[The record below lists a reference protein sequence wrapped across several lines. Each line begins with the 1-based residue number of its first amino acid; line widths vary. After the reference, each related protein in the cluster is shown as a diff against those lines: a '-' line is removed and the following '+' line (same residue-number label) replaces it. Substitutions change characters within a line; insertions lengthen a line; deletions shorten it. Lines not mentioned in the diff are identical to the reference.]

1 MSMNLN
7 DNPRG
12 GTMCLSKAGIG
23 IGGTDAKTLSIAAP
37 NGAGVDYAIN
47 GIVYHKADAADALA
61 MTAAPVQADLTTCIY
76 LVCLDS
82 DGALSTVKGT
92 AVLTADLTG
101 GDAVL
106 EWPEVPANKCAIGAV
121 KIANSG
127 GTFTAGTTALSA
139 GTVTDT
145 YYDFMC
151 VPVAPLT
158 A

>member
-1 MSMNLN
+1 MNLN

-12 GTMCLSKAGIG
+12 GTMCLGKAGIG
-23 IGGTDAKTLSIAAP
+23 IGGTDAKTLKIAAP
-37 NGAGVDYAIN
+37 NGAGIDYAIN

-61 MTAAPVQADLTTCIY
+61 MTAAAAQADLTTCIY

-82 DGALSTVKGT
+82 SGTLSTVKGT
-92 AVLTADLTG
+92 AVLTAHLTG

-106 EWPEVPANKCAIGAV
+106 EWPEVPDNKCAIGAV
-121 KIANSG
+121 KIATSG
-127 GTFTAGTTALSA
+127 GTFTAGTTELSA
-139 GTVTDT
+139 AAVTDT
-145 YYDFMC
+145 YYDLFC